1 MKRYHVYRM
10 NFTSDW
16 MRRSGM
22 CMGLSVFFLAAYYL
36 GLHGL
41 GDFNFGTMLLHFWLP
56 LALGVG
62 LIVLSRVV
70 KLDAPGVYAIIGAAF
85 CLVYLLQA
93 VTSGNG
99 FRFLLGLPGY
109 LLCGAIYLVVLG
121 GFFPS
126 KMPASL
132 GFLIAIVLRF
142 ILFDIG
148 RLSIAGWVKEGAVLC
163 ALASFMFLPYGMY
176 STKKKELS

>member
-22 CMGLSVFFLAAYYL
+22 CMGLSVFLLAAYYL
-36 GLHGL
+36 GLHGFA
-41 GDFNFGTMLLHFWLP
+41 DFTFGTMLLHFWLP
-56 LALGVG
+56 LVLGVG

-132 GFLIAIVLRF
+132 AFLIAIVLRF
-142 ILFDIG
+142 VLFDIG
-148 RLSIAGWVKEGAVLC
+148 RLSIGGWIREGAVLF
-163 ALASFMFLPYGMY
+163 ALASFLFLPLGMY